1 MWRSSAGTS
10 LGSAKEI
17 PGRTHVPGRGRSVV
31 PGNSGLE
38 ISTGQ
43 MGRPDPRDQG
53 WQQTWLH
60 LVIIISR

>member
-10 LGSAKEI
+10 LRSAKEI
-17 PGRTHVPGRGRSVV
+17 PGRTNVPWEGRSVV

-38 ISTGQ
+38 ISAGQ
-43 MGRPDPRDQG
+43 RGRPDPRDQG
-53 WQQTWLH
+53 WQQTLLH